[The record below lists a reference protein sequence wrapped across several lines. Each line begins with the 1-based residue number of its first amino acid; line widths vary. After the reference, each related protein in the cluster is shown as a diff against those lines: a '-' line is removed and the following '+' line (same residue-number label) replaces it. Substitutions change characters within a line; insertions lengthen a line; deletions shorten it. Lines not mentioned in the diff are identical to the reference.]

1 MIQIT
6 LISLPEEEEEEEEE
20 YETGEELSQ
29 EETNTPE

>member
-20 YETGEELSQ
+20 QETGEELSQ
-29 EETNTPE
+29 EETKTPE